1 MTFATAP
8 VVGRLIRS
16 SNRDFVFASQVPEPD
31 MPLFGSW
38 VKAPAQRQQTE
49 VFGLVYNIAFTEDEL
64 TRQIAATP
72 NLPPEYILDGRNRQ
86 IPIEVSV
93 LAVGYRRERRLYQA
107 LPPQP
112 PVTLD
117 QITACLPDE
126 IVAFTERLD
135 YLRLVTEARE
145 TPVDELMTASVRY
158 AAAARPTDQRPAF
171 IRQAGLTLARLLARD
186 LARLESVLN
195 QINTP
200 F

>member
-31 MPLFGSW
+31 MPLFGAW

-93 LAVGYRRERRLYQA
+93 LAVGYRREGRLYQA

-135 YLRLVTEARE
+135 YLRLVAEARE
-145 TPVDELMTASVRY
+145 TPVDELMSASVRY
-158 AAAARPTDQRPAF
+158 AAAARPPDQRPAF

-186 LARLESVLN
+186 LTRLESALN

-200 F
+200 L

>member
-8 VVGRLIRS
+8 VMGRLIRS

-38 VKAPAQRQQTE
+38 VKAPAQRHQTE

-93 LAVGYRRERRLYQA
+93 LAVGYRREGRLYQA

-117 QITACLPDE
+117 QITACLPEE
-126 IVAFTERLD
+126 IAVFTAQLD
-135 YLRLVTEARE
+135 YLRLVVEARE
-145 TPVDELMTASVRY
+145 TPVDELLAASVRY
-158 AAAARPTDQRPAF
+158 AAAARPPDQRPAF
-171 IRQAGLTLARLLARD
+171 LRRAGIGLARLLARD
-186 LARLESVLN
+186 LTRLEGVLN
-195 QINTP
+195 HINTP
-200 F
+200 L